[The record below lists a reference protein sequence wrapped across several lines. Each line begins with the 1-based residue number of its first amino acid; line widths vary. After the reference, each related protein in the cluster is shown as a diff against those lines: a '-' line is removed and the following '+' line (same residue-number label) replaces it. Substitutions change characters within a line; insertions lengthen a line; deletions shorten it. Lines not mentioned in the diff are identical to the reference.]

1 MHVSAYAHG
10 GQRCR
15 LELAMQAVVSLLT
28 RVLETELWFSGRA
41 VCSKL
46 LSQLLR
52 ARLQC
57 PCLAYKW
64 LTIHGKFLSALPFS
78 I

>member
-10 GQRCR
+10 GQRCQ

-41 VCSKL
+41 VCS
-46 LSQLLR
+46 
-52 ARLQC
+52 
-57 PCLAYKW
+57 
-64 LTIHGKFLSALPFS
+64 
-78 I
+78 